1 MSPWQAQI
9 RASIDDSVRRYVERE
24 GISEQLCDESR
35 KMHCVNQSRSR
46 ADCLAAAP
54 LTHIVSPILI
64 LHYPVIFRA
73 GDTFTNHPYCCRIP
87 VLLSSSSSRDVLGR
101 LSGLKCPPI
110 SVFFVGGVIYLYCC
124 RLFLLDG
131 CEGLNTRI
139 CIRIV
144 RVYSL

>member
-1 MSPWQAQI
+1 MNE
-9 RASIDDSVRRYVERE
+9 SVRRYVERE

-87 VLLSSSSSRDVLGR
+87 VPLSSSSSRDVLGR

-110 SVFFVGGVIYLYCC
+110 SVFFVGGVD
-124 RLFLLDG
+124 LFIL
-131 CEGLNTRI
+131 
-139 CIRIV
+139 
-144 RVYSL
+144 